1 MTQTAPSKAP
11 DPSNALRKN
20 LEKSLSTV
28 SEPTPPHFVDRGKIY
43 NDEELLDYFKSFA
56 PGEYANAELT
66 DILAHPDVVN
76 ETLNH
81 IRYVSENAN
90 QTLDKTQS
98 EMIQDL
104 IWRSKGLGGYFNQQ
118 QEFFSAIDRLHA
130 SPLPM
135 NHQVHGLTFFS
146 RPRLC
151 LQSSNLRADPA
162 MVPLD
167 TRNIH
172 STAFAIRALLDTNLH
187 RVRIGRAEENPYY
200 TLVNECPIHDPQ
212 NPFLVPLVNSYE
224 SVSGFPDLSL
234 TVGST
239 DGGYYGE
246 AQSVVDADDVMGA
259 RGNYTLNLTFRDV
272 QGGPI
277 LSLFNYWIRYI
288 HNVRYNVMRAYADD
302 IDTLRMNYTVSIYS
316 FVMEPGTPYIR
327 HYVKCT
333 GCFPTAL
340 PIGGVFNK
348 QQGDFSIEA
357 AKKISIPFTV
367 NVVEYDIY
375 PILYDFNRLV
385 ERYCPTINKGVNGD
399 YATPNRSTGKA
410 PELLHKRVPFFDKFA
425 NYTAL
430 PWITSDPNG
439 FRMEWRQVEVPSLR
453 ADATKQFINSLMD
466 LDFGIRTRRSANNYA
481 KDFYYPNQ
489 VKMEETFDSMYRKFF
504 VNP

>member
-1 MTQTAPSKAP
+1 MTQ
-11 DPSNALRKN
+11 
-20 LEKSLSTV
+20 ST
-28 SEPTPPHFVDRGKIY
+28 PNFMDRGEHY
-43 NDEELLDYFKSFA
+43 SDSELLDYFKTFVPEEYTSASLDTILKEPEVVEKTLQRIRFA
-56 PGEYANAELT
+56 
-66 DILAHPDVVN
+66 
-76 ETLNH
+76 
-81 IRYVSENAN
+81 SENPDQYLN
-90 QTLDKTQS
+90 KVQQ

-118 QEFFSAIDRLHA
+118 QEFFSAIDRLH
-130 SPLPM
+130 SCPLPT

-167 TRNIH
+167 TTNVN

-187 RVRIGRAEENPYY
+187 KVKIGRAEENPYWN
-200 TLVNECPIHDPQ
+200 LVNNCPIHDPQ
-212 NPFLVPLVNSYE
+212 NAFFVPLMNSYE
-224 SVSGFPDLSL
+224 NISGFPDLSL
-234 TVGST
+234 SVGST
-239 DGGYYGE
+239 DGGYFGE

-259 RGNYTLNLTFRDV
+259 RGNYTLNLTFKDV

-277 LSLFNYWIRYI
+277 LSIINYWVRYI

-333 GCFPTAL
+333 GCFPSVI
-340 PIGGVFNK
+340 PIGGIFNK
-348 QQGDFSIEA
+348 QQGDYSIEA
-357 AKKISIPFTV
+357 AKHISVPFTC
-367 NVVEYDIY
+367 NVIEYDKY

-385 ERYCPTINKGVNGD
+385 ERYCPTINQSKNGTS
-399 YATPNRSTGKA
+399 ASPNKSNGRA
-410 PELLHKRVPFFDKFA
+410 PELLHRRVPYFDKFA
-425 NYTAL
+425 NFTAL

-439 FRMEWRQVEVPSLR
+439 FRMEWRQVEVPTLR
-453 ADATKQFINSLMD
+453 DDATKQFINSLMD
-466 LDFGIRTRRSANNYA
+466 LDFGLRTRRSAN
-481 KDFYYPNQ
+481 DFARDYYYPNQ
-489 VKMEETFDSMYRKFF
+489 IQMEETFDSMYRKFF

>member
-1 MTQTAPSKAP
+1 MTQPVPPQDKEPLRS
-11 DPSNALRKN
+11 LRKN
-20 LEKSLSTV
+20 LEKSSKDDPKFT
-28 SEPTPPHFVDRGKIY
+28 PTFMDRGPAY
-43 NDEELLDYFKSFA
+43 NDEDLLDYFMTFVPEEFVDA
-56 PGEYANAELT
+56 DLNT
-66 DILAHPDVVN
+66 ILNNPEAV
-76 ETLNH
+76 EKTLQR
-81 IRYVSENAN
+81 IRFVSENAN
-90 QTLDKTQS
+90 QYLEPVQRD
-98 EMIQDL
+98 MVQDL

-130 SPLPM
+130 CPIPM
-135 NHQVHGLTFFS
+135 NHQIHGLTFFT

-167 TRNIH
+167 TTNVN

-187 RVRIGRAEENPYY
+187 KVKIGSANENPYAN
-200 TLVNECPIHDPQ
+200 LVNNCPLHDPH
-212 NPFLVPLVNSYE
+212 NPFLVPLVNAYE
-224 SVSGFPDLSL
+224 SVSGFPDLALS
-234 TVGST
+234 VGST

-246 AQSVVDADDVMGA
+246 AQSIVDADDVMGA

-277 LSLFNYWIRYI
+277 LSIFNYWVRYI

-302 IDTLRMNYTVSIYS
+302 IDTLRMNFTISIYS

-333 GCFPTAL
+333 GCFPTAV

-348 QQGDFSIEA
+348 QAGDFSIEA
-357 AKKISIPFTV
+357 AKHISIPFTC

-385 ERYCPTINKGVNGD
+385 ERYCPTINLDRQGNPASPNKANGKS
-399 YATPNRSTGKA
+399 A
-410 PELLHKRVPFFDKFA
+410 EIFHKRVPYFDRFA
-425 NYTAL
+425 NFTAL

-439 FRMEWRQVEVPSLR
+439 FRMDWRQVEVPTLKSN
-453 ADATKQFINSLMD
+453 ATKQFINSLMD
-466 LDFGIRTRRSANNYA
+466 LDFGIRTRRSANDFA
-481 KDFYYPNQ
+481 KEYYYPNQ